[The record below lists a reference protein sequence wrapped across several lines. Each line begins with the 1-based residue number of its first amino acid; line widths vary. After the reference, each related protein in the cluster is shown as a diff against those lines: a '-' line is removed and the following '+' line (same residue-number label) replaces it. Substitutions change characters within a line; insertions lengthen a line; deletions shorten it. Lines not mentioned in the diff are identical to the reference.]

1 MTEEQNNN
9 PDNGSTGNGAA
20 TATSNLQQ
28 MIAASLG
35 MASQN
40 AVVAQQQANILHQAV
55 TTLGIE
61 QLYAVSPSNNNFDKT
76 LQQLEKVMNLSKSS
90 ENPGG
95 TETAPNTDG
104 TETAPNTEGA

>member
-1 MTEEQNNN
+1 MSQQQNNS
-9 PDNGSTGNGAA
+9 PDSGSGENAAA

-40 AVVAQQQANILHQAV
+40 AVLAQQQGNILHQAV

-61 QLYAVSPSNNNFDKT
+61 QLYAGSPSSDNFDKT
-76 LQQLEKVMNLSKSS
+76 LEQLQKVIDMSKSS
-90 ENPGG
+90 ENAGG
-95 TETAPNTDG
+95 S
-104 TETAPNTEGA
+104 